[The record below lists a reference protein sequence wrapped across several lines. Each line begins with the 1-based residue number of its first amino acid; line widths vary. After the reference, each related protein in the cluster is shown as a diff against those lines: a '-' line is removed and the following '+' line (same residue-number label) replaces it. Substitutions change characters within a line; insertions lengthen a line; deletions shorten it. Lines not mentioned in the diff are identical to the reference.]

1 MLTNFKDI
9 NIGELIQYLMDERD
23 ISIERASNFIK
34 VSDDDILQM
43 LESKSI
49 DSDHIL
55 SWSKLLKYDLFRIYT
70 QHLILYAP
78 QDINKINR
86 ETETQLPI
94 FKKNIYTKELIMY
107 LIGLIQSGKKDYKQI
122 QKEYNI
128 PSTTVLRWVN
138 KYGSDK

>member
-1 MLTNFKDI
+1 MLTNFKNI
-9 NIGELIQYLMDERD
+9 NIGELIQHLMDERD

-34 VSDDDILQM
+34 VSDEDIQQM

-55 SWSKLLKYDLFRIYT
+55 SWSKLLRYDLFRIYT

-138 KYGSDK
+138 KYGYDK